1 MSNIEDQSEWTIVVH
16 TNREKR
22 IHERKLRRAR
32 AKEAKRMRKEE
43 QKRVEMLAPKDSK
56 ITVVQALPTRK
67 KQNSNQKPSW
77 NLYNEVFPTLNSS
90 PRSGNQNGNLSSSH
104 ESASIIKKEHVSKAE
119 TPPFPPNLD
128 SSAKLVKKKV
138 GQPLVMEFDPVVKV
152 KQSSLKKLKVTSS
165 KIVKNNFLHKIRNK
179 LDSSAPEKSLRRDIR
194 ESNTSIPDETT
205 LGTSQIPNDTT
216 TRDEIV
222 DVNDSKEIPV
232 HQNIPITDRNNSMK
246 STIHTRK
253 FRDYCDHMLNNELD
267 EYVCKM
273 VQDII
278 RWQDRA
284 YTENPVKAKANRRY
298 VLGLKETKKLVALSY
313 VKLVIIASN
322 LEPIKSEGGLDD
334 IVTEIKKYAQQRSIP
349 VIFSHTKW
357 KLGYIT
363 YRKTPVACIGILN
376 YDGSNENFNKIKNLI
391 PGLKEEYEKKAGIS
405 TSNFSKMDDLKE
417 NIIPKVDSLNKKM
430 VELLNIRVN
439 EIHTD
444 LFCTF
449 PDTCSGLST
458 IKRWRNDFDSGS
470 FALEK
475 RTRLGRP
482 REKRTW

>member
-1 MSNIEDQSEWTIVVH
+1 
-16 TNREKR
+16 
-22 IHERKLRRAR
+22 
-32 AKEAKRMRKEE
+32 
-43 QKRVEMLAPKDSK
+43 
-56 ITVVQALPTRK
+56 
-67 KQNSNQKPSW
+67 
-77 NLYNEVFPTLNSS
+77 
-90 PRSGNQNGNLSSSH
+90 
-104 ESASIIKKEHVSKAE
+104 
-119 TPPFPPNLD
+119 
-128 SSAKLVKKKV
+128 
-138 GQPLVMEFDPVVKV
+138 
-152 KQSSLKKLKVTSS
+152 
-165 KIVKNNFLHKIRNK
+165 
-179 LDSSAPEKSLRRDIR
+179 
-194 ESNTSIPDETT
+194 
-205 LGTSQIPNDTT
+205 
-216 TRDEIV
+216 
-222 DVNDSKEIPV
+222 
-232 HQNIPITDRNNSMK
+232 MK

-430 VELLNIRVN
+430 VELLK
-439 EIHTD
+439 
-444 LFCTF
+444 L
-449 PDTCSGLST
+449 
-458 IKRWRNDFDSGS
+458 
-470 FALEK
+470 
-475 RTRLGRP
+475 
-482 REKRTW
+482 

>member
-1 MSNIEDQSEWTIVVH
+1 
-16 TNREKR
+16 
-22 IHERKLRRAR
+22 
-32 AKEAKRMRKEE
+32 
-43 QKRVEMLAPKDSK
+43 
-56 ITVVQALPTRK
+56 
-67 KQNSNQKPSW
+67 
-77 NLYNEVFPTLNSS
+77 
-90 PRSGNQNGNLSSSH
+90 
-104 ESASIIKKEHVSKAE
+104 
-119 TPPFPPNLD
+119 
-128 SSAKLVKKKV
+128 
-138 GQPLVMEFDPVVKV
+138 MEFDPVVKV

-179 LDSSAPEKSLRRDIR
+179 LDSSAPVHLGKKQKMRQKKKRPGKLKRIILKEKSLRRDIR

-322 LEPIKSEGGLDD
+322 LEPIKSKGGLDD

-430 VELLNIRVN
+430 VELLK
-439 EIHTD
+439 
-444 LFCTF
+444 L
-449 PDTCSGLST
+449 
-458 IKRWRNDFDSGS
+458 
-470 FALEK
+470 
-475 RTRLGRP
+475 
-482 REKRTW
+482 